1 MRRMPMRLQ
10 QHVIR
15 TKRTQPGSGKNG
27 VRLDMIYYINLDR
40 RTDRNQHFLKQ
51 CRDAGLEMSTV
62 RRFTGIDGKTFT
74 PTRGEEAMFTGCK
87 YKDSPFI
94 RNLMGNQLSH
104 YYILQDMME
113 KGYENILI
121 LQDDVV
127 FRSQFRRYLDD
138 VLRSV
143 PADAEIIN
151 IGMHKL
157 AAFADFEP
165 IALEDDRQ
173 NRTPCKRRVN
183 PCVCEIRDEVNPC
196 SLAYIVTREGCRNLL
211 EHFRREGFRD
221 ATDIN
226 YNNYLREKNI
236 NYASSRILCTG
247 ALLGTDVW
255 A

>member
-1 MRRMPMRLQ
+1 MRLQ
-10 QHVIR
+10 KHVIR
-15 TKRTQPGSGKNG
+15 TKTRDSTDNG
-27 VRLDMIYYINLDR
+27 VRLDRIYYINLDR
-40 RTDRNQHFLKQ
+40 RTDRDAHFREQ
-51 CRDAGLEMSTV
+51 CRAAGFDTRIVE
-62 RRFTGIDGKTFT
+62 RFVGIDGKSFT
-74 PTRGEEAMFTGCK
+74 PTPEEEAMFAGCK

-94 RNLMGNQLSH
+94 KNLMGNQLSH
-104 YYILQDMME
+104 YYILLDMME
-113 KGYENILI
+113 KGHENIMI

-127 FRSQFRRYLDD
+127 FRSQFQRHLGD

-143 PADAEIIN
+143 PGDAEIIN
-151 IGMHKL
+151 LGMHKL

-173 NRTPCKRRVN
+173 NRTPCKRRVS
-183 PCVCEIRDEVNPC
+183 PHICEIRDEANPC
-196 SLAYIVTREGCRNLL
+196 SLAYIVTRRGCRNLI

>member
-1 MRRMPMRLQ
+1 MCLR
-10 QHVIR
+10 QHVVSTR
-15 TKRTQPGSGKNG
+15 AGKGSGA
-27 VRLDMIYYINLDR
+27 RLDRIYYINLDR
-40 RTDRNQHFLKQ
+40 RADRHAHFLEQ
-51 CRDAGLEMSTV
+51 CRAAGLDAGILE
-62 RRFTGIDGKTFT
+62 RFAGIDGKAFT
-74 PTRGEEAMFTGCK
+74 PTPEEKAMFARCE

-94 RNLMGNQLSH
+94 GNLMGNQLSH
-104 YYILQDMME
+104 YYILRDMME
-113 KGYENILI
+113 KGHENILI

-127 FRSQFRRYLDD
+127 FRSRFLDHLGD

-143 PADAEIIN
+143 PEDAEIIN
-151 IGMHKL
+151 LGMHKL

-165 IALEDDRQ
+165 IALEDNRQ

-183 PCVCEIRDEVNPC
+183 PYICEIRDEANPC
-196 SLAYIVTREGCRNLL
+196 SLAYIVTRQGCRNLL

-226 YNNYLREKNI
+226 YNNYLRGKNI